1 MEAGPLV
8 PTPGEIRSWW
18 EVHRELAIVFS
29 SGCSFSLLAAEFSVC
44 WGSLLGVRVLT
55 DWVQPPHIHTGADRL
70 PSKQQLKQCTET

>member
-29 SGCSFSLLAAEFSVC
+29 SGCSFSPLAAEFSAC

-55 DWVQPPHIHTGADRL
+55 DWVQTPIFTQGQIGFPL
-70 PSKQQLKQCTET
+70 SSN